1 MMVFVV
7 SDAMMITLIK
17 MVLNDNDDVDDDDDD
32 DNLGA
37 RQTIE
42 IIYNFGVSG
51 N

>member
-32 DNLGA
+32 DDDTVRLYLPMVC
-37 RQTIE
+37 RDQH
-42 IIYNFGVSG
+42 
-51 N
+51 

>member
-32 DNLGA
+32 DTVRLYLPMVC
-37 RQTIE
+37 RDQH
-42 IIYNFGVSG
+42 
-51 N
+51 